1 MIYCLS
7 CKKRTPDNNLTA
19 KITKNKKPYVQSK
32 CSVCKKLKSQFVS
45 IKQIKVTVFYL
56 NYLKIYQYLIK
67 YFKDKIYHLHFFQRI
82 YIFHIFHQNLL
93 HLLKNYF

>member
-19 KITKNKKPYVQSK
+19 KITKNKKPYITAI

-45 IKQIKVTVFYL
+45 IKQISGNGVL
-56 NYLKIYQYLIK
+56 SQL
-67 YFKDKIYHLHFFQRI
+67 FKNMPILDKIF
-82 YIFHIFHQNLL
+82 
-93 HLLKNYF
+93 

>member
-19 KITKNKKPYVQSK
+19 KITKNKKPYIQSN

-45 IKQIKVTVFYL
+45 IKQINGNGVLSQLFKNIPIL
-56 NYLKIYQYLIK
+56 NKI
-67 YFKDKIYHLHFFQRI
+67 F
-82 YIFHIFHQNLL
+82 
-93 HLLKNYF
+93 